1 MALQKVVSV
10 DLIEIVE
17 NGSIQVR
24 TKTAILEDGAQISSQ
39 FSRHVVAP
47 NADYSNE
54 DPRVQAIAAVIY
66 TPEVVATYQ
75 AALEAARQQQ

>member
-24 TKTAILEDGAQISSQ
+24 TKTAILENGVQISSQ

-47 NADYSNE
+47 NADYSSE

-66 TPEVVATYQ
+66 TPEVVAAYQ
-75 AALEAARQQQ
+75 AALESAQPR